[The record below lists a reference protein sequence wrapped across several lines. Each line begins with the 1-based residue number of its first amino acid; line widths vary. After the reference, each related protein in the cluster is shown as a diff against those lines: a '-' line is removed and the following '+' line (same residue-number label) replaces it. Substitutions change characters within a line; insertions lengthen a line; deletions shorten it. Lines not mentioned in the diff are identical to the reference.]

1 MPIQSL
7 QTPTQNTHA
16 YYQHIM
22 KFPYRTPT
30 HIITYNKTPIQITH
44 TESQANPEQARFVC
58 IYQSFVKEL
67 HTYYFYQSLVN
78 TSVVI

>member
-1 MPIQSL
+1 MI
-7 QTPTQNTHA
+7 TTQNAHTESPIKIKLQHT

-30 HIITYNKTPIQITH
+30 QITTYNKTPTQITH
-44 TESQANPEQARFVC
+44 TESQANPEQVQFVC
-58 IYQSFVKEL
+58 I
-67 HTYYFYQSLVN
+67 YQSLVN